1 MSISPLRQRMVDD
14 MTARHFGEKTQ
25 KDYVRCVKNLA
36 AFIGRAPETA
46 TAEELRLY
54 RLHLVQSP
62 LGAASVNSAMTALRF
77 FFSITL
83 DRYELRKPLFRV
95 EQPRK
100 LPTVLTQDEVARL
113 LDAAPGAKYKAAL
126 SAAYGAGLRASEV
139 VSLKVSDIDSARM
152 LLRVEQGK
160 GRSAQVA
167 SCGSAPLRRS
177 LRHAVADAARYPAR
191 VAAPR
196 QALRLAVS
204 RPEPGQPHDHTA
216 VEPHLPHGGPAG

>member
-1 MSISPLRQRMVDD
+1 MSISPLRQRMIDD

-46 TAEELRLY
+46 TAEDLRLY

-95 EQPRK
+95 EQPQK
-100 LPTVLTQDEVARL
+100 LPTVLKSHAFSMRRP
-113 LDAAPGAKYKAAL
+113 AP
-126 SAAYGAGLRASEV
+126 ST
-139 VSLKVSDIDSARM
+139 
-152 LLRVEQGK
+152 
-160 GRSAQVA
+160 
-167 SCGSAPLRRS
+167 RR
-177 LRHAVADAARYPAR
+177 R
-191 VAAPR
+191 
-196 QALRLAVS
+196 
-204 RPEPGQPHDHTA
+204 
-216 VEPHLPHGGPAG
+216 